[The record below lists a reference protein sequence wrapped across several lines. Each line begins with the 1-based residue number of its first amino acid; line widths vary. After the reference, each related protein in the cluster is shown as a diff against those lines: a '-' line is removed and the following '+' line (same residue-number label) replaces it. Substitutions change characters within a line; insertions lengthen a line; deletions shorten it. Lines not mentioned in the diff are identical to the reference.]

1 MYTIYFGGQSVAQ
14 CVQYFG
20 GYPGSLLTQLFSPRC
35 LPCFETR
42 DIVFL
47 VIQNDH
53 RCIQFI
59 FGGWSVPRCG
69 QYFGGDPGAL
79 NTQLFSPRCL
89 SCFETRGIV
98 FWRYKMS
105 IGVYNLFLG
114 SGLFLYVVNILGSL
128 LTQLFSAR
136 CLSWF

>member
-1 MYTIYFGGQSVAQ
+1 M
-14 CVQYFG
+14 
-20 GYPGSLLTQLFSPRC
+20 
-35 LPCFETR
+35 
-42 DIVFL
+42 
-47 VIQNDH
+47 IQNDH

-114 SGLFLYVVNILGSL
+114 AGLFLYVVNILGPL

-136 CLSWF
+136 WVSRFGTRDIFLVIKNKSYIILVIKMIYCE